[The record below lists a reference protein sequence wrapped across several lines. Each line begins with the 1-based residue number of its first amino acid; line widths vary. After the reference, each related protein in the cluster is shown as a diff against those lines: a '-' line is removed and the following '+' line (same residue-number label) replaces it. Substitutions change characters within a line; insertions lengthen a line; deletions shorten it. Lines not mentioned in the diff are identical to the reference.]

1 MGRKA
6 DGLYINSKKFG
17 VVGKP
22 CMKEMLSFLGCLS
35 LNKNNDDK
43 CVRQKDLLLACAEA
57 QRGKPK
63 NPARTI
69 NYHLQR
75 LGRDKFL

>member
-17 VVGKP
+17 AAGKP

-57 QRGKPK
+57 QVYLSFFFLI
-63 NPARTI
+63 AR
-69 NYHLQR
+69 NYCA
-75 LGRDKFL
+75 

>member
-1 MGRKA
+1 MGRKSG
-6 DGLYINSKKFG
+6 GLYINPKKFG
-17 VVGKP
+17 TAGKP

-43 CVRQKDLLLACAEA
+43 CVRQKDMLLTCVDA
-57 QRGKPK
+57 QKKKPK
-63 NPARTI
+63 NATSTI

-75 LGRDKFL
+75 LSREKFG